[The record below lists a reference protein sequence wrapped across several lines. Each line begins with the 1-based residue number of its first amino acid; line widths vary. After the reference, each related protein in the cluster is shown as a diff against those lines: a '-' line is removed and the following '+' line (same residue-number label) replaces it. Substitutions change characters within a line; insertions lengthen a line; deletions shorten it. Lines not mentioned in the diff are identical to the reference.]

1 MVSRIVYTFF
11 KSQSERL
18 VHVFTVELKT
28 ILSNKKNVQAYL
40 ELYTTT
46 LMEFQK
52 DKSVFLKNSTKNIYM
67 SWIRHYNVD
76 DLNSELSS
84 LRLTH

>member
-18 VHVFTVELKT
+18 VHIFTVELKT
-28 ILSNKKNVQAYL
+28 ILSIKKNVQAYL

-67 SWIRHYNVD
+67 SWTRHYNVD